1 MDKLN
6 EFTQKFQAQ
15 YIDGADIKIT
25 ADTDFRQIGSW
36 DSLTGMA
43 VLVMIQDEYGIDIPI
58 DKFKGL
64 LTVKDVYN
72 YIHKELKNKNES
84 FLDT

>member
-6 EFTQKFQAQ
+6 EFTQKFKEQ
-15 YIDGADIKIT
+15 YIDGKQIEMSPDT
-25 ADTDFRQIGSW
+25 AFRQVGSW

-43 VLVMIQDEYGIDIPI
+43 VLVMIKDEYGIDIPV

-64 LTVKDVYN
+64 ITVQDVYRF
-72 YIHKELKNKNES
+72 IFKDNKNQK
-84 FLDT
+84 